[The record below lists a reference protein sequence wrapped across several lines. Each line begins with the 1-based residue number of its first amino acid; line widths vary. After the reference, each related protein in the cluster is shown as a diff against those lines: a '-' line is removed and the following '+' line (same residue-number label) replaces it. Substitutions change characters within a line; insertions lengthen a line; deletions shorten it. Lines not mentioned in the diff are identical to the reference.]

1 VRTIRWSTAIFMAFM
16 GLVMTVFT
24 GCTSLDEDSALLPQP
39 SRVCPSLIPT
49 SYTPEQQVKKD
60 EVDLFLA
67 GRYEEEGWVILET
80 TQTCS
85 GDIWDWLDSASVPGS
100 EVEPPPLPDI
110 ELPPGTEL
118 QLTELDLNPELQGPP
133 NSVPMLR
140 PSFGPYV
147 FGDVEASTV
156 EDFIES
162 SVPSVPGLPQAQN
175 RRYAGINKVVPNLG
189 VQAYIN
195 AYNGKVEETIMSLL
209 EIAVVCQGPDP
220 ATTLEL
226 VGAAVSRDRRNFD
239 AKVQPAP
246 TRFQVEFMTAG
257 ETTVGP
263 DKGGWHSLALTGFTT
278 LRNAPYGPGVVL
290 ETSEIGG
297 GIKEAFLEIQNIAGT
312 WWVLHNKR
320 WIGYYRGEMFDMM
333 GFEACVV
340 HVYGEVFDAT
350 LASWTSSD
358 MGSGLFAEEGFG
370 KAAYFRRPRYR
381 DLAGTF
387 QSPDGAMPATPNDPL
402 CYTSSGLVVDPG
414 LLFDG
419 VFASGPG
426 GDSPGCN

>member
-1 VRTIRWSTAIFMAFM
+1 MAFM

-24 GCTSLDEDSALLPQP
+24 GCTSLDEDSALLPPP
-39 SRVCPSLIPT
+39 SRVCPSLIQA

-147 FGDVEASTV
+147 FGDVEASSV
-156 EDFIES
+156 EDFIDNE
-162 SVPSVPGLPQAQN
+162 VTSVPGVPQAQD
-175 RRYAGINKVVPNLG
+175 RRYAGINKVVQSLG

-195 AYNGKVEETIMSLL
+195 AYNGKVEETIMSVM

-239 AKVQPAP
+239 TKLQPTK
-246 TRFQVEFMTAG
+246 TRFQVEFITPG
-257 ETTVGP
+257 R
-263 DKGGWHSLALTGFTT
+263 KSGWHGTPAKGFTT
-278 LRNAPYGPGVVL
+278 LRDTPYGPGAVL

-297 GIKEAFLEIQNIAGT
+297 GIKESLLEIQNIAGT

-320 WIGYYRGEMFDMM
+320 WIGYYPSEFFNMM
-333 GFEACVV
+333 TSEACIV
-340 HVYGEVFDAT
+340 HVYGEVFDET

-387 QSPDGAMPATPNDPL
+387 QWPDGAMAATPNDPK

-426 GDSPGCN
+426 GDSPDCN